1 MPIIERDVVLQGK
14 TEDGKDTLD
23 FPITRL
29 QNIEADASSQTYAK
43 DTDYITIIDTTDGN
57 QMKKIKVSDLFRIIT
72 DKIDLGTRIPEGAD
86 PDAVGEDGKPLYPK
100 IDLSVLQNIDLEAL
114 DGLDLS
120 AFNKDMGGLDL
131 EKLKQLDLDKLKK
144 ASDCFGP
151 VNLNVMQ
158 TAWTGTEAP
167 YTQTIAVEGVT
178 SGMNNLTLNPINI
191 INKTERTKYEAAI
204 GCLLP
209 NADILDGQVVIKA
222 HTLPKMDFVL
232 VLKGVK
238 V

>member
-1 MPIIERDVVLQGK
+1 MAIIERDVILQGQDDSGNN
-14 TEDGKDTLD
+14 TMD

-29 QNIEADASSQTYAK
+29 HNVEADATGQGYAK
-43 DTDYITIIDTTDGN
+43 DTDYIPIIDTTDGN
-57 QMKKIKVSDLFRIIT
+57 QMKKVKISDLFRIIT
-72 DKIDLGTRIPEGAD
+72 DKIDLGARIPEGAD
-86 PDAVGEDGKPLYPK
+86 PNDVDEDGKPLYPK
-100 IDLSVLQNIDLEAL
+100 IDISILQNIDLEAL
-114 DGLDLS
+114 NGLDLS
-120 AFNKDMGGLDL
+120 VFNKDLGGLDL

-144 ASDCFGP
+144 ASDSFGP
-151 VNLNVMQ
+151 MNLNVMQ
-158 TAWTGTEAP
+158 TAWTGTGP
-167 YTQTIAVEGVT
+167 YTQTIPVEGVT

-191 INKTERTKYEAAI
+191 IDKTERTKYENAI

-209 NADILDGQVVIKA
+209 NADILDGQVILKA